1 MEFTISTNQIIWFCS
16 FVAGLWGLWK
26 IVKEARKPNDDLK
39 AKVEKHDRLL
49 DKDNKRLEE
58 IESSN
63 QMILKSLLVIINH
76 EITGNGVEKM
86 KTVRDSLEEY
96 LIKRYNSKWN
106 KRGHSHV
113 KITPSFIFLL
123 NCI

>member
-1 MEFTISTNQIIWFCS
+1 MEFTISTDQIIWFCS

-76 EITGNGVEKM
+76 DITGNGIEKM
-86 KTVRDSLEEY
+86 KTARADLEEY
-96 LIKRYNSKWN
+96 LINR
-106 KRGHSHV
+106 
-113 KITPSFIFLL
+113 
-123 NCI
+123 

>member
-49 DKDNKRLEE
+49 DKDNKRLEAVE
-58 IESSN
+58 ASN
-63 QMILKSLLVIINH
+63 RMILQSLLVIINH

-96 LIKRYNSKWN
+96 LIKR
-106 KRGHSHV
+106 
-113 KITPSFIFLL
+113 
-123 NCI
+123 